1 MTHPLLAGLNP
12 EQARAVTTTEGPLLV
27 LAGAGSGKTRVL
39 THRLAYLVEK
49 GVAPWNLLAVTF
61 TNKAA
66 GEMRHRVD
74 ELIGPPAAR
83 IHLSTFHSFCVH
95 VLRRDIGRLGYS
107 PRFTIY
113 DTGDQKQLLKR
124 LIQQERVD
132 ASKWTPAKVLR
143 LIDQAKNK
151 GIGPAEYRDAMNCPA
166 GDPTPRLY
174 PLYEQQL
181 KALNAVDFNDL
192 VNLTVRLW
200 SQHADVLAAWRHRF
214 RYIMVDEYQDT
225 NRSQF
230 QLIQLLGGG
239 HRNVMV
245 VGDDDQSIYAFRG
258 ADLRNILDFNQH
270 FPDPTIVRLEQ
281 NYRSSGNVLAI
292 ANAVVQNNHGRMEKT
307 LRTDRDPGEP
317 VRMLVGSDEKDEAQ
331 RVVDTIRSLVS
342 QGSRYGDIAVIY
354 RTNAASRAFE
364 EALVRAEIPHALV
377 GSVKFYERREVR
389 DMVAYLKLL
398 LNPADDVAFER
409 AVTMPRRGV
418 GDQAMASLRE
428 FANAE
433 GVPLL
438 AAARRWPEAK
448 GRAKKGLTDFAA
460 LIARMTEAV
469 STLPPSELVTRLATE
484 SGYLEM
490 LRAEGTDEAR
500 ARIENIEEL
509 ARALAAADP
518 PPPTEDGKAAPDI
531 DAMQLLQGFLDRASL
546 SSQADELPDED
557 GRGRVTLLTAHLAKG
572 LECKV
577 VFVAGIV
584 QGGFPHF
591 MAQDS
596 EEEIEE
602 ERRLVYVAFTRAMDR
617 LYLTRPQRRFNPHS
631 RVFEPTELS
640 RFLGEISPR
649 LIDWGASHP
658 AATDRADRLRRLG
671 FAPSQARLVTATTSR
686 ADEEV
691 EAVQPDGTYRTRTPE
706 TAEDLDPGTR
716 VLHPTMGAGRV
727 TSRSG
732 PPNNLKVVVVFDSGS
747 RKTLLVRHARL
758 EILEE

>member
-1 MTHPLLAGLNP
+1 MTHPILAGLNP

-230 QLIQLLGGG
+230 QLIHLLGGG

-317 VRMLVGSDEKDEAQ
+317 VRMLVGSD
-331 RVVDTIRSLVS
+331 
-342 QGSRYGDIAVIY
+342 
-354 RTNAASRAFE
+354 
-364 EALVRAEIPHALV
+364 
-377 GSVKFYERREVR
+377 
-389 DMVAYLKLL
+389 
-398 LNPADDVAFER
+398 
-409 AVTMPRRGV
+409 
-418 GDQAMASLRE
+418 
-428 FANAE
+428 
-433 GVPLL
+433 
-438 AAARRWPEAK
+438 
-448 GRAKKGLTDFAA
+448 
-460 LIARMTEAV
+460 
-469 STLPPSELVTRLATE
+469 
-484 SGYLEM
+484 
-490 LRAEGTDEAR
+490 
-500 ARIENIEEL
+500 
-509 ARALAAADP
+509 
-518 PPPTEDGKAAPDI
+518 
-531 DAMQLLQGFLDRASL
+531 
-546 SSQADELPDED
+546 
-557 GRGRVTLLTAHLAKG
+557 
-572 LECKV
+572 
-577 VFVAGIV
+577 
-584 QGGFPHF
+584 
-591 MAQDS
+591 
-596 EEEIEE
+596 
-602 ERRLVYVAFTRAMDR
+602 
-617 LYLTRPQRRFNPHS
+617 
-631 RVFEPTELS
+631 
-640 RFLGEISPR
+640 
-649 LIDWGASHP
+649 
-658 AATDRADRLRRLG
+658 
-671 FAPSQARLVTATTSR
+671 
-686 ADEEV
+686 
-691 EAVQPDGTYRTRTPE
+691 
-706 TAEDLDPGTR
+706 
-716 VLHPTMGAGRV
+716 
-727 TSRSG
+727 
-732 PPNNLKVVVVFDSGS
+732 
-747 RKTLLVRHARL
+747 
-758 EILEE
+758 